1 MHRSFFAVLFLA
13 CPMFGLAAMR
23 DIGSQAQAQ
32 TADFE
37 ENSVTVDG
45 IARDYGI
52 HIPTNVPNP
61 APVVFL
67 FHGGG
72 GRPQSIARRT
82 GMSESA
88 DKNGFIAIY
97 PAGVGREGRRGT
109 WNVGVGP
116 GQADD
121 VGFVR
126 AILADVEK
134 HVPIDP
140 KRIYATGLSMGGVF
154 SYRLAC
160 EMSDTFAA
168 VAPVAATMV
177 ERSCK
182 PDSPVAGLQIHG
194 SDDDHIPLQ
203 GGHGSMTAGDRSWPA
218 PQKGAMSWSALDGCS
233 GEPTRA
239 TDGPMDCTS
248 YSSCRAPV
256 QFCVIPHGGHTW
268 PEGGTDRIWAFFA
281 AHPK

>member
-1 MHRSFFAVLFLA
+1 MRQFPLA
-13 CPMFGLAAMR
+13 GLLLALPLLALSAAPDSGVAR
-23 DIGSQAQAQ
+23 AQR
-32 TADFE
+32 ADFD
-37 ENSVTVDG
+37 ENSVSVDG
-45 IARDYGI
+45 KERDYGI
-52 HIPTNVPNP
+52 YVPANVAKP

-72 GRPQSIARRT
+72 GRPQAIARRT

-97 PAGVGREGRRGT
+97 PAGIGRDGRRGT
-109 WNVGVGP
+109 WNVGTGP
-116 GQADD
+116 STADD
-121 VGFVR
+121 VGFVK

-134 HVPIDP
+134 HVPVDP

-160 EMSDTFAA
+160 EMSGTFAA

-177 ERSCK
+177 EPACK
-182 PDSPVAGLQIHG
+182 PDNPVAVLQIHG
-194 SDDDHIPLQ
+194 SDDDHIPLR
-203 GGHGSMTAGDRSWPA
+203 GGHGSMTAEDRSWPA
-218 PQKGAMSWSALDGCS
+218 PQDGAVSWSRLDGCS
-233 GEPTRA
+233 GEPAHA
-239 TDGPMDCTS
+239 TEGPMDCTN

-256 QFCVIPHGGHTW
+256 QFCVVPQGGHTW
-268 PEGGTDRIWAFFA
+268 PEGATEKIWAFFA